1 MYFNSLCSKFDVN
14 SIDRSPVYEHWQTLL
29 HEVTGNRPCFSPQ
42 HMYRY
47 SNLCSLFPQDLE
59 FYAATVEFESSPVFS
74 KIWRGDFS
82 NTVVV
87 FSSPLLE
94 SDARHCQVA
103 SVWLSITVSAIV
115 I

>member
-1 MYFNSLCSKFDVN
+1 MSLCILILSVANLMLIVLTIPQFMN
-14 SIDRSPVYEHWQTLL
+14 IGRPL
-29 HEVTGNRPCFSPQ
+29 HEMTGNRPCFSPQ

-94 SDARHCQVA
+94 SDARH
-103 SVWLSITVSAIV
+103 
-115 I
+115 